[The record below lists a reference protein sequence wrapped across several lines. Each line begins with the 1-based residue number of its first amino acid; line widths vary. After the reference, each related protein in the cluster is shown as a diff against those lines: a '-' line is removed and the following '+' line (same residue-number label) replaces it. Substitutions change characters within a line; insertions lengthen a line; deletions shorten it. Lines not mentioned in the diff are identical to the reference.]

1 MDRNRILKTL
11 KDHKKDISQRYHLKK
26 LGIFGS
32 YARQEETDESDLDIL
47 IEFDVNVEG
56 IFLLKL
62 NLKKELQELFQMP
75 VDLCRER
82 QIKGIFKDQILK
94 DAIYV

>member
-1 MDRNRILKTL
+1 MDRNQILTIL
-11 KDHKKDISQRYHLKK
+11 KDHKKDISHRYHLKK
-26 LGIFGS
+26 IGIFGS
-32 YARQEETDESDLDIL
+32 YARQEETVASDLDIL
-47 IEFDVNVEG
+47 IEFDGDVDG

-75 VDLCRER
+75 VDLCREH